1 MNDAE
6 TKLLAYVG
14 RGFGA
19 EAIVTLRDKRAV
31 KFVRGQARAVP
42 TGDASDL
49 MAGSP
54 GQFALAETMAETAKR
69 HSIKAD
75 RLEKLK
81 NLHTATFT
89 KRGEEPLAVVI
100 VDAQT
105 EEAINAEKERAAK
118 AKEKE

>member
-31 KFVRGQARAVP
+31 KFTRGLARAVP
-42 TGDASDL
+42 MADAAEL
-49 MAGSP
+49 VAGNP
-54 GQFALAETMAETAKR
+54 GQFALAETLAETAKR

-75 RLEKLK
+75 RLAKLK

-89 KRGEEPLAVVI
+89 KRGEAPQSVVI

-105 EEAINAEKERAAK
+105 DDAINAEKDRAAK

>member
-81 NLHTATFT
+81 NLHVATFT
-89 KRGEEPLAVVI
+89 KRGEQPQTVV
-100 VDAQT
+100 VADAQT
-105 EEAINAEKERAAK
+105 EDAINAEKERAAK